1 MKKLFCIVALIAAL
15 PLFGNDSAVPALQ
28 SGSRHGDR
36 PIHAAGIMGQGE
48 IVGVLD
54 TGLDW
59 DSCYFAEPD
68 GSPPPVNTVN
78 PDGSLQRSNIDPTRR
93 KVIAYDFLFSCEE
106 YPDAEGCDAA
116 AFPDGWDNQGH
127 GTHAAGAIAADRAQ
141 PLVWDDGDAI
151 APAAKLVIQDAGFI
165 GGDACSQ
172 RPGLRCPVRD
182 LGEVLSQAY
191 DQGVRIHSNSWGDR
205 QGAGLNQTPPTANYN
220 DWTAQID
227 QFVFD
232 HPDMLVVFNS
242 GNAGQLGDSSV
253 SSPGS
258 AKNTLQV
265 GGFRWY
271 GDEPAVL
278 YWSGSGPTRDGRLKP
293 ELIAPAFVFAADSD
307 LDVTTNNCHTTV
319 QGGTSWSAPIV
330 AGAAALVR
338 QYYRDGFLKHGSA
351 SGSGFDPSSALLKAT
366 LVASSRPAAYF
377 DDGQGSVPDRVDVK
391 PSFDQGFGMPVLDD
405 VLVLDGDPESLWV
418 RDIDTLSVSQGTTV
432 GYSFDVK
439 QSGRFRVVLAW
450 IDPPGAGSDQSSAV
464 PRLVN
469 DLDLK
474 VVGPGGEV
482 HLGNDGLTAVPDR
495 LNNLEVITIAA
506 PDPGRYTVVVEG
518 HAIRFGSS
526 QSAAIVISGK
536 FDEVIDRRRGVRR
549 R

>member
-1 MKKLFCIVALIAAL
+1 
-15 PLFGNDSAVPALQ
+15 
-28 SGSRHGDR
+28 
-36 PIHAAGIMGQGE
+36 MGQGE

-68 GSPPPVNTVN
+68 GSPPPVNTID
-78 PDGSLQRSNIDPTRR
+78 PDGTLQRSNVDPTRR

-106 YPDAEGCDAA
+106 YPGAEGCDAA
-116 AFPDGWDNQGH
+116 AFPDAWDNQGH
-127 GTHAAGAIAADRAQ
+127 GTHAAGAIAADRGE
-141 PLVWDDGDAI
+141 PLVWDYGDAI
-151 APAAKLVIQDAGFI
+151 APGAKLVIQDAGFI

-172 RPGLRCPVRD
+172 RPGLHCPVRD

-205 QGAGLNQTPPTANYN
+205 QGAGLNQIPPTANYN

-232 HPDMLVVFNS
+232 HPDMLVVFNA
-242 GNAGQLGDSSV
+242 GNAGQLGDYSV

-258 AKNTLQV
+258 AKNILQV

-271 GDEPAVL
+271 EDEPAVL

-293 ELIAPAFVFAADSD
+293 ELIAPAFVLAADGD
-307 LDVTTNNCHTTV
+307 LDVTTNNCQTTV
-319 QGGTSWSAPIV
+319 EGGTSWSAPII

-338 QYYRDGFLKHGSA
+338 QYYRDGFLEDGIA
-351 SGSGFDPSSALLKAT
+351 SGNGFNPSSALLKAT
-366 LVASSRPAAYF
+366 LVAAARPAARF
-377 DDGQGSVPDRVDVK
+377 DDGQGVPEPIEPR

-405 VLVLDGDPESLWV
+405 VLVLDDDPESLWV
-418 RDIDTLSVSQGTTV
+418 RDIDSLSVSAGAAV
-432 GYSFDVK
+432 GYRFDVK
-439 QSGRFRVVLAW
+439 QSGLFRVVLAW
-450 IDPPGAGSDQSSAV
+450 IDPPGAGSEQTPAV

-474 VVGPGGEV
+474 VIGPSGEI
-482 HLGNDGLTAVPDR
+482 HLGNEALTTAPDR

-518 HAIRFGSS
+518 HAIRFGLA
-526 QSAAIVISGK
+526 QNAAIVVSGE